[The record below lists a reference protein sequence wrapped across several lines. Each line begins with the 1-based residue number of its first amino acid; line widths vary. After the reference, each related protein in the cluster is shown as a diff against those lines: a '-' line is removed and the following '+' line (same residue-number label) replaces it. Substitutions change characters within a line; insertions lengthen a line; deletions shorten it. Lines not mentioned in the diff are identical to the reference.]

1 VIGSGPLAEEKVRG
15 LVEAGAAVR
24 LAARYEPGDL
34 DGVALAIVCSRP
46 AAEVD
51 AVWTEARRR
60 NVLVNTVDD
69 VAHCD
74 FIAPSILRRGDLA
87 IAISTGGKAP
97 ALAVRLRQKL
107 EGEIGEEY
115 ARFLTLAGSVRAALA
130 ARYPDFEERRER
142 WYRLV
147 DSDVLERLR
156 VGDEA
161 GAEERFREILGVEV
175 AQEALTPGPSPS
187 SPQPSPGEGRKEEAR
202 RSTAGLG
209 FLSPLSRR
217 GVEGAGRGAGGEGA
231 VYLVGAGPGDPD
243 LMTVRGLRC
252 LREADAI
259 VYDRLIGDAILEE
272 ARPGAERIYVGKTP
286 GESCRRQEDI
296 NALLISL
303 AREGKT
309 VVRLKGGDPFVFGRG
324 AEEALA
330 CRAAGIACEVVPGVS
345 SAVSVPA
352 LAGIPVTHRGVASG
366 FAVVTGHCLGE
377 DRVDWAALATVDTL
391 VVLMGMARLP
401 EIAGLLRQHRPATTP
416 AAVLSRGT
424 LPDERVVVGTLED
437 IAELAAGLAA
447 PATLVVGEVVGLRAA
462 LGPMLSRAC
471 HDPATI
477 SSCLS

>member
-1 VIGSGPLAEEKVRG
+1 L
-15 LVEAGAAVR
+15 
-24 LAARYEPGDL
+24 
-34 DGVALAIVCSRP
+34 
-46 AAEVD
+46 
-51 AVWTEARRR
+51 
-60 NVLVNTVDD
+60 
-69 VAHCD
+69 
-74 FIAPSILRRGDLA
+74 
-87 IAISTGGKAP
+87 
-97 ALAVRLRQKL
+97 
-107 EGEIGEEY
+107 
-115 ARFLTLAGSVRAALA
+115 SV
-130 ARYPDFEERRER
+130 
-142 WYRLV
+142 
-147 DSDVLERLR
+147 
-156 VGDEA
+156 G
-161 GAEERFREILGVEV
+161 
-175 AQEALTPGPSPS
+175 T
-187 SPQPSPGEGRKEEAR
+187 
-202 RSTAGLG
+202 
-209 FLSPLSRR
+209 
-217 GVEGAGRGAGGEGA
+217 

-252 LREADAI
+252 LREADTV
-259 VYDRLIGDAILEE
+259 VYDRLVSDAILAE
-272 ARPGAERIYVGKTP
+272 ARPGAERIYVGKAP

-330 CRAAGIACEVVPGVS
+330 CRAAGIACEVVPGIS

-401 EIAGLLRQHRPATTP
+401 EIAGLLRRHRPATTP

-424 LPDERVVVGTLED
+424 LPEERVVVGTLED